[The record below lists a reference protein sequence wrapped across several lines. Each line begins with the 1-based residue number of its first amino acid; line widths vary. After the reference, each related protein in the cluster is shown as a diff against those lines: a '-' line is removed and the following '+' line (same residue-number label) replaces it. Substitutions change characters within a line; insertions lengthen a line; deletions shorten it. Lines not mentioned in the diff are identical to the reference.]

1 MTTALFKKERELFEA
16 VLEMPTGERESYLES
31 ACNDAPE
38 LRAGVEQLLRSHET
52 AADLFGD
59 GENDLTP
66 KPVDLE
72 APGTRLGDYELTE
85 LVGEGAMGV
94 VYRARQLHPLQ
105 REVAVKIIRPGLDTR
120 NAIARFEMER
130 QALARMEH
138 PGIAKVFDAG
148 VTSSG
153 RPYFAMEFISG
164 VPITKYCDAQSMT
177 VDARARLFLKVCS
190 AVQHAHQRGLIHRDL
205 KPSNILVVEHDGEPA
220 PVVIDF
226 GIAKRGDP
234 ETGAGTLLTREGL
247 FVGTPDYMAPEQTRL
262 SGAQIDTRAD
272 VYSLGTLLYELLVGQ
287 PPFVASG
294 LTKQTY
300 VEMVRIIC
308 EQPPP
313 KPSRSLTGLTAEE
326 REQRAAQR
334 KTSIPRM
341 IRQLNGDLDWIVLKA
356 MEKEPDRRYATVDAL
371 AEDIARSLNDLP
383 VIASPPSA
391 LYRMKKFI
399 QRHKMGT
406 VTTAL
411 VLLSITIGTAASVT
425 QSIRATAAER
435 AAEAELERS
444 QRVTQ
449 FLLSVLQLE
458 PSRESQTQLKVSTI
472 LADAETRVPQAFGD
486 DPLTQA
492 EMFTVLAK
500 SYRSL
505 GAFRESAQAAKAGIA
520 LLKACEPVEVK
531 KMVDAAVVA
540 MLSLDEVGEYQ
551 ESQRVA
557 DDMLKSDEIS
567 YFQRR
572 ILGFR
577 RAMSL
582 RDADPEGAREALLK
596 LVSELDPQR
605 QNSAYYEWI
614 YRLEIAG
621 IAVRMERWADAVAE
635 LEPLIQAVP
644 DQAPPISDQQIRCH
658 VLLASAWMAMGREE
672 EARRL
677 LLGLASTLEE
687 LPDQDKLRFFE
698 TTVQALRFYRLLGQ
712 VLPAAEL
719 AEWRATSND
728 FEILPA
734 KRNEDVRWRILL
746 HQSLQ
751 LAVGLE
757 SAERIP
763 EAIAILKPFFD
774 EGPESIDPTYSI
786 VRKAYHKLALL
797 HTSAGELDES
807 LRMLETEATW
817 ENVADSE
824 NVELYIALSE
834 VHVKR
839 HDSDAA
845 VRVAKTAMGF
855 DSLPEGQFIRLLAL
869 AAQGL
874 AQTERYDE
882 VRDLLEPELDLLKR
896 SAPQRQNP
904 RGVLRELA
912 GAYEALNAPAQ
923 AKELREFLKALN
935 PQRRDWV
942 R

>member
-16 VLEMPTGERESYLES
+16 VLELPTHERESYLES
-31 ACNDAPE
+31 ACKNAPE
-38 LRAGVEQLLRSHET
+38 LRAGVEGLLRSHET

-59 GENDLTP
+59 GESDLTP
-66 KPVDLE
+66 NPLNLE
-72 APGTRLGDYELTE
+72 APGTRLGDYELAE

-94 VYRARQLHPLQ
+94 VYRARQLRPLQ

-205 KPSNILVVEHDGEPA
+205 KPSNILVVEHDGEPS

-234 ETGAGTLLTREGL
+234 ETGAGTLLTREGS
-247 FVGTPDYMAPEQTRL
+247 FVGTPDYMAPEQTQL
-262 SGAQIDTRAD
+262 SGALIDTRAD

-287 PPFVASG
+287 PPFVASD

-313 KPSRSLTGLTAEE
+313 KPSRSLAVLTTDE

-341 IRQLNGDLDWIVLKA
+341 IRRLSGDLDWIVLKA
-356 MEKEPDRRYATVDAL
+356 MEKEPDRRYATVGAL
-371 AEDIARSLNDLP
+371 ADDIERSLNDLP
-383 VIASPPSA
+383 VVASPPSA
-391 LYRMKKFI
+391 LYRTKKFI

-411 VLLSITIGTAASVT
+411 VLLSIAIGTAASVT

-444 QRVTQ
+444 QRVTR
-449 FLLSVLQLE
+449 FLLSVLQLK
-458 PSRESQTQLKVSTI
+458 PSRESQTQMKVSTI
-472 LADAETRVPQAFGD
+472 LADAEARVPQAFAD
-486 DPLTQA
+486 DPRTQA
-492 EMFTVLAK
+492 EMLTVLAK

-505 GAFRESAQAAKAGIA
+505 GSFRESAQAAMAVVA
-520 LLKACEPVEVK
+520 LLKACEPTEVE

-540 MLSLDEVGEYQ
+540 MLSLGDLGEY
-551 ESQRVA
+551 EEAQRVA
-557 DDMLKSDEIS
+557 EDMLKSDQIRYPE
-567 YFQRR
+567 RR
-572 ILGFR
+572 LLGFR

-582 RDADPEGAREALLK
+582 RGANPEGAREALLK
-596 LVSELDPQR
+596 LVSELDPGR
-605 QNSAYYEWI
+605 EESAHFEWV

-621 IAVRMERWADAVAE
+621 IAVRMEQWADAAVE

-644 DQAPPISDQQIRCH
+644 DQASLTSDQQIRCH
-658 VLLASAWMAMGREE
+658 ILLATAWMAMGREE
-672 EARRL
+672 DARRL
-677 LLGLASTLEE
+677 LLSLANTLEE
-687 LPDQDKLRFFE
+687 LPDQEKLSFFE

-719 AEWRATSND
+719 AELRATSDVVEN
-728 FEILPA
+728 LPD
-734 KRNEDVRWRILL
+734 KRSGDVRWRIRL

-757 SAERIP
+757 SAGRIP

-786 VRKAYHKLALL
+786 VRKAYHQLALL

-845 VRVAKTAMGF
+845 VRVARAAMGF

-869 AAQGL
+869 AAEGL

-882 VRDLLEPELDLLKR
+882 VRDLVEPELEMLKR
-896 SAPQRQNP
+896 SARHRQNS
-904 RGVLRELA
+904 RGVLRQLARACDALDAVDQAQELRDFVR
-912 GAYEALNAPAQ
+912 ALNQ
-923 AKELREFLKALN
+923 G
-935 PQRRDWV
+935 
-942 R
+942 